1 MIKRIG
7 SREYNTETAELLA
20 VFETDVSTV
29 SPYHYIEVLYQKRSG
44 ELFLY
49 GSGNEQTEYANTEII
64 PLGSAGAREWLIKKV
79 KPIDPELSAAVIA
92 RIAKKRN
99 RHGNCTFNMRISA
112 ERLDKL
118 YAEAERQGVSAAE
131 LINRFIDS
139 L

>member
-29 SPYHYIEVLYQKRSG
+29 SPYHYIEVLYRKRSG

-64 PLGSAGAREWLIKKV
+64 PLDSADAREWLIKKV
-79 KPIDPELSAAVIA
+79 KPIDPELSAAVIS
-92 RIAKKRN
+92 RIEKKRN
-99 RHGNCTFNMRISA
+99 RHGNCTFNMRISD

-118 YAEAERQGVSAAE
+118 YMESARRGMSAAE
-131 LINRFIDS
+131 LINRFIDK